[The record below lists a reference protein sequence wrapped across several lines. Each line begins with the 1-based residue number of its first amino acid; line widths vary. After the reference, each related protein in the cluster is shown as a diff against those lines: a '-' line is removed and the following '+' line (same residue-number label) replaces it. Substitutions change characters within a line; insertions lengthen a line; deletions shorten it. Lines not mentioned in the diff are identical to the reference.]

1 MINKFESRSI
11 AIPTELIKALSI
23 AGEDTVVVRF
33 EDNRTVYCYLDDG
46 EVIIAEDII
55 EADEDECADEE
66 GDDCDAKCETTDVC
80 SDCPHYCPV
89 CGECT
94 RED

>member
-23 AGEDTVVVRF
+23 AGKDTVVVRF

-55 EADEDECADEE
+55 ETDGDEAE
-66 GDDCDAKCETTDVC
+66 DCDTECVGEDTC
-80 SDCPHYCPV
+80 SDCPHHCPV
-89 CGECT
+89 CGECLK
-94 RED
+94 D

>member
-55 EADEDECADEE
+55 ETDDDEAEDSDTECDDED
-66 GDDCDAKCETTDVC
+66 TC
-80 SDCPHYCPV
+80 SDCPLHCPV
-89 CGECT
+89 CGECLK
-94 RED
+94 D

>member
-23 AGEDTVVVRF
+23 AGKDTVIVRF
-33 EDNRTVYCYLDDG
+33 EDNRIVYCYLDDG

-55 EADEDECADEE
+55 ETDDDEAEDCDTECVDED
-66 GDDCDAKCETTDVC
+66 TC
-80 SDCPHYCPV
+80 SDCPLHCPV
-89 CGECT
+89 CGECLK
-94 RED
+94 D

>member
-55 EADEDECADEE
+55 DTDDDEDE
-66 GDDCDAKCETTDVC
+66 DCDTECEEDTY
-80 SDCPHYCPV
+80 SECPHHCPI
-89 CGECT
+89 CGECLK
-94 RED
+94 D